1 MSGMQEVKVEDMM
14 QAIIELYHI
23 CATCGN
29 GFMKEEADSVLDK
42 LGMSVVPAEIN

>member
-1 MSGMQEVKVEDMM
+1 MPETNPEDLM

-29 GFMKEEADSVLDK
+29 GFMKEEAQSVLEK
-42 LGMSVVPAEIN
+42 LGMAVEPAEIN